1 VIKIGLLGCGTIGS
15 GVVELISKNSSAAQ
29 QILIEKI
36 LVRNVEKHINSPYGL
51 KITDKFEDILNSEV
65 DIVVEVMGGIDPAY
79 FYVKQSLLQ
88 GKHVV
93 TANKDLIAR
102 YGKELQC
109 IARDKGVRLLFEA
122 SVGGGIPII
131 KPLSESLAANNIT
144 EIWGIVNGT
153 TNYILSQMYN
163 WGKGFEEAL
172 REAQANG
179 YAEANPAADVD
190 GYDAARKLA
199 ILSSIAYHKNVNCES
214 IHIEGIRGITSDD
227 IQLAKYLGY
236 TIKLLAVSR
245 KYDDS
250 IMAKVTPFMLKLTH
264 PLAQVGN
271 VYNAIIVKGDAVGDI
286 LFYGQGAGKFPT
298 ASAVLGDV
306 IDIVK
311 NSISTN
317 RPDNVTPDDLPEANV
332 DIREDE
338 CRFFIRISPVDRSA
352 AMGEVVSCF
361 GDCEFIFPNRVKLGK
376 AIEEGQI
383 IVITSRMKEQ
393 ALTEAVD
400 RLLESGKVNRILNII
415 RIGEDD

>member
-1 VIKIGLLGCGTIGS
+1 
-15 GVVELISKNSSAAQ
+15 
-29 QILIEKI
+29 
-36 LVRNVEKHINSPYGL
+36 
-51 KITDKFEDILNSEV
+51 
-65 DIVVEVMGGIDPAY
+65 
-79 FYVKQSLLQ
+79 
-88 GKHVV
+88 
-93 TANKDLIAR
+93 
-102 YGKELQC
+102 
-109 IARDKGVRLLFEA
+109 
-122 SVGGGIPII
+122 
-131 KPLSESLAANNIT
+131 
-144 EIWGIVNGT
+144 
-153 TNYILSQMYN
+153 
-163 WGKGFEEAL
+163 
-172 REAQANG
+172 
-179 YAEANPAADVD
+179 
-190 GYDAARKLA
+190 
-199 ILSSIAYHKNVNCES
+199 
-214 IHIEGIRGITSDD
+214 
-227 IQLAKYLGY
+227 
-236 TIKLLAVSR
+236 
-245 KYDDS
+245 
-250 IMAKVTPFMLKLTH
+250 MLKLTH

-383 IVITSRMKEQ
+383 IVITSRIKEQ